1 MAGITKKKTGSTD
14 VGASASNSETVATK
28 KSTSSPARRSHPTHQ
43 SVPTSVPR
51 IPSAVRP
58 VVQPAAV
65 AGASEP
71 GKGNDKEKH
80 EKATHAAPVPSAPLT
95 PAEPPTTPPTTPPGA
110 SGAGSDGD
118 IPDDK
123 SITMKGPIIVKDLA
137 ARVGCKPFQLIH
149 ELMEMNV
156 FATLNQ
162 AIEEDLARK
171 VCEKRGFAFNV
182 EKREKGGGVHK
193 VELIVEPPPKPPVK
207 VEQLKGRPPVVTI
220 MGHVD
225 HGKTTLLDAIRDTRV
240 AAGEAGGI
248 TQHIGAYTVNRNGH
262 LISFVDT
269 PGHAA
274 FTAMRARGANITDIV
289 VLVVAA
295 DDGCMPQTIEALQH
309 ARAAKVKIMVAI
321 NKIDAPG
328 ANPDKVRGQLQEQG
342 LVPDTW
348 GGDVVFCEVSAI
360 KKVGI
365 ENLIEMIQL
374 QAEMLE
380 LKAEPEGPARGTVVE
395 SQIELGKGPTAT
407 ILVKQGTLHVGD
419 FFICGP
425 HMGKA
430 KALVDDSGKNIKSA
444 GPSIPVKVVGFSG
457 SPTPGEEFLVI
468 QSEKEARQISEERQ
482 EALRL
487 GKLNS
492 TSNSVTLENLFA
504 TIAAGQ
510 KKTLNI
516 ILKTDVQGS
525 LEAIVESL
533 KKIKTDKVEVNFII
547 TAVGP
552 ISESDV
558 ILAKASSAV
567 IIGFNTKTDNSAANA
582 AKEEEVQIKLFSIIY
597 ELIDQVRE
605 AMAGLLDPI
614 TRESSI
620 GLAVVK
626 KVFELSKFP
635 VAGCMV
641 NSGRISKSGRA
652 RVLRKKQPI
661 YDGQVVTL
669 KRFQDEA
676 NEVRAGMECGIRLGN
691 FSEYQ
696 VDDIIECYVL
706 EKIPQGL

>member
-1 MAGITKKKTGSTD
+1 
-14 VGASASNSETVATK
+14 
-28 KSTSSPARRSHPTHQ
+28 
-43 SVPTSVPR
+43 
-51 IPSAVRP
+51 
-58 VVQPAAV
+58 
-65 AGASEP
+65 
-71 GKGNDKEKH
+71 
-80 EKATHAAPVPSAPLT
+80 
-95 PAEPPTTPPTTPPGA
+95 
-110 SGAGSDGD
+110 
-118 IPDDK
+118 
-123 SITMKGPIIVKDLA
+123 
-137 ARVGCKPFQLIH
+137 
-149 ELMEMNV
+149 
-156 FATLNQ
+156 
-162 AIEEDLARK
+162 
-171 VCEKRGFAFNV
+171 
-182 EKREKGGGVHK
+182 
-193 VELIVEPPPKPPVK
+193 
-207 VEQLKGRPPVVTI
+207 

-225 HGKTTLLDAIRDTRV
+225 HGKTSLLDAIRLARV

-262 LISFVDT
+262 LITFVDT

-295 DDGCMPQTIEALQH
+295 NDGCMPQTIEALQH
-309 ARAAKVKIMVAI
+309 ARAAKVKIMVAV

-328 ANPDKVRGQLQEQG
+328 ANPDKVRGQLQEHG
-342 LVPDTW
+342 LVADTW
-348 GGDVVFCEVSAI
+348 GGDVVFCEVSAT

-395 SQIELGKGPTAT
+395 SQIEHGRGPTAT
-407 ILVKQGTLHVGD
+407 ILVKQGTLEVGD

-430 KALVDDSGKNIKSA
+430 KGLVDDSGKAIKSA
-444 GPSIPVKVVGFSG
+444 GPSIPVKVMGFTG
-457 SPTPGEEFLVI
+457 SPTPGEEFLVVK
-468 QSEKEARQISEERQ
+468 SEKEARQISEERQ

-487 GKLNS
+487 GKLNT
-492 TSNSVTLENLFA
+492 TSSAVTLENLFA

-516 ILKTDVQGS
+516 LLKTDVQGS

-533 KKIKTDKVEVNFII
+533 KKIKNDKVEVNFIV

-558 ILAKASSAV
+558 LLAKASSAV
-567 IIGFNTKTDNSAANA
+567 IIGFNTKTDNAAASAA
-582 AKEEEVQIKLFSIIY
+582 KDEEVQIKLFSIIY

-620 GLAVVK
+620 GMAVVK

-641 NSGRISKSGRA
+641 NSGRLSKSGRA

-661 YDGQVVTL
+661 YDGQIVTL

-676 NEVRAGMECGIRLGN
+676 NEVRAGMECGVRLGN

-696 VDDIIECYVL
+696 PDDIIECYIL